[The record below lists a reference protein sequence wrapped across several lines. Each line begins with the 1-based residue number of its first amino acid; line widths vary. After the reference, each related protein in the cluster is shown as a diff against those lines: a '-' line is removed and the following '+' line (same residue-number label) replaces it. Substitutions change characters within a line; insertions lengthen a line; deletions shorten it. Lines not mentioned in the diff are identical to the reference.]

1 MSTVEFAVTGPVLV
15 LDPIA
20 RDAIIAQRRA
30 SGADRYDE
38 VWKGTYIMSP
48 LPSLEHQRLA
58 LRLSITFDKVVTDLG
73 QGTVYPGANIT
84 DRAEDWTFNY
94 RCPDVVVVLDESRIE
109 SLESAIVGGPDL
121 LVEVASPGD
130 RWPEKLEFYGS
141 IGVRELLVVDC
152 NTKELELFRA
162 RDRVLSSVGEST
174 QSSPIELSSEVLPL
188 TFKRTEASGKPQLEI
203 RRNDGR
209 EGTWVIQSP

>member
-1 MSTVEFAVTGPVLV
+1 MSTVEFPVTGPVLV
-15 LDPIA
+15 LDPFA
-20 RDAIIAQRRA
+20 RDAIISQRRA

-38 VWKGTYIMSP
+38 VWEGTYIMSP

-58 LRLSITFDKVVTDLG
+58 LRLSVIFDKVVTDLG
-73 QGTVYPGANIT
+73 KGTVYPGANIT

-94 RCPDVVVVLDESRIE
+94 RCPDVVVVLDEARIG

-141 IGVRELLVVDC
+141 IGVRELLIVDC
-152 NTKELELFRA
+152 GTKELELFRV
-162 RDRVLSSVGEST
+162 REGVLSSVGSST
-174 QSSPIELSSEVLPL
+174 RAAPIAISSEVLPL
-188 TFKRTEASGKPQLEI
+188 TFKHLAKSGKPQLEI
-203 RRNDGR
+203 HRSDGQQ
-209 EGTWVIQSP
+209 GDWVI